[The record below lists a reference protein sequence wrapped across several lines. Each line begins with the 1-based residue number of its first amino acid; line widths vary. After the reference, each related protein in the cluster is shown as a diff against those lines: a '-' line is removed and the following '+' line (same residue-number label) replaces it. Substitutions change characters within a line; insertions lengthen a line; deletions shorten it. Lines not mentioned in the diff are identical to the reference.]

1 MDYQRI
7 RCMTIAGLLL
17 AAVGL
22 QAADAVPAKWNTNPW
37 TAGALLEAFNE
48 AVPAWASD
56 SELKEDVATP
66 PTTRF
71 WATEIALGKQL
82 FFATESMSYALS
94 DASFSTVDP
103 LYVDM
108 MCKFTLMEE
117 APADSEETYVLRAY
131 VTPEKRLVV
140 QTPKE
145 TKTDTTAEIDPDTYY
160 RLTIRLE
167 ADQYVVQINDGAVLT
182 MTVAAADTKPSSI
195 SQVVF
200 SGSGYVDDLY
210 VGHGDP
216 ARSISYVAN
225 TLTAQELADATASE
239 ANAVNNWLVHNDATG
254 LTAAQAVS
262 SYLIGEKVTDD
273 KPAELLISDFDVDTA
288 AKTVTVKVFLSV
300 GGAVK
305 NGAINGF
312 VQLYGYDA
320 GANKFDALDAK
331 TPAMT
336 EFTDGFTT
344 EYIFSVDTD
353 KYSMFKPVIVTE

>member
-7 RCMTIAGLLL
+7 RCMTVAGLLL

-22 QAADAVPAKWNTNPW
+22 QAAEVPAKWNANPW
-37 TAGALLEAFNE
+37 TDGALLEAFNE
-48 AVPAWASD
+48 AVPAWAGD
-56 SELKEDVATP
+56 SELKEDVTTA
-66 PTTRF
+66 PTARF

-82 FFATESMSYALS
+82 FFATESMSYALTN
-94 DASFSTVDP
+94 ASFSTIDP

-117 APADSEETYVLRAY
+117 APADTDEAYVLRAY

-140 QTPKE
+140 QTPAE
-145 TKTDTTAEIDPDTYY
+145 TKTDSTATIDPDTYY

-167 ADQYVVQINDGAVLT
+167 ADQYVVQINDGNVLT
-182 MTVAAADTKPSSI
+182 MTVAAPTSKPSSI

-216 ARSISYVAN
+216 TRSVSYVAN

-239 ANAVNNWLVHNDATG
+239 ANAVNNWLVKNDATG

-262 SYLIGEKVTDD
+262 SYLVGEKVTGET
-273 KPAELLISDFDVDTA
+273 ELLISDFDVDTA
-288 AKTVTVKVFLSV
+288 AKKVTVKVFLSV

-312 VQLYGYDA
+312 VQLYGYDDA
-320 GANKFDALDAK
+320 TDKYVALDAK

-336 EFTDGFTT
+336 EFTDGFTA
-344 EYIFSVDTD
+344 EYTFDVDTD
-353 KYSMFKPVIVTE
+353 TYNMFKPVIVTE